1 MGKFVKINDAPER
14 EVGNLS
20 TGETPGWVVSQ
31 GSKGRLVRINA
42 EPERKMGDLGT
53 VRQESPERK
62 QRAGVVTERDFQRHA
77 GLRRDYGTYENYLD
91 NVKTYDGF
99 TTEELKDDKLGAVLE
114 RQSTISPNDNA
125 SPRAKRESADYLDKD
140 SDAYKLY
147 QAWQEGNARQKKLAN
162 AVTES
167 EFNRSNAMQEKY
179 GTYNDYIG
187 ALGGTGAPKTEY
199 YSLLSQTLSSRPDF
213 PEKSKYK
220 STANGKEK
228 MYAPDTMYLTETGYD
243 DILYDYING
252 NEDARYMQ
260 AMNDVQTSDTHKMWD
275 ELPRWVIETF
285 NYLYAEDEEKGDR
298 AHTTAYEFINLVAP
312 EEYTILET
320 GVNHFIENSGI
331 MPLTT
336 AAISGVAALTN
347 DDELKIQNKQARTEW
362 KETLGK
368 SAQQHPIAATA
379 GGVTGSMALMATAG
393 AGTSGLVAGIN
404 TTVGATAA
412 RGAITYAMTAAVQ
425 QSGDVTT
432 GIITPGQYG
441 KKIFVQAAQ
450 GAAGNIAGELV
461 SIKIANVLS
470 EKQLM
475 TPFMEFIKQT
485 ARGVADSLTG
495 NTVSYLLS
503 EEKPTS
509 REIAENL
516 VTSFAFS
523 VVFGAVDAQ
532 RAVSEWDAETTNLA
546 TQLGEVYTKLCAEG
560 AGLTPEAQVQYA
572 NKLSELTQELQT
584 RLRGRYVPGQQE
596 KMDQIDGA
604 LTIIDGW
611 LKGFE
616 TDNGYS
622 GIRSEFTAQDAAG
635 LTKEIADAITTGTAE
650 GLQSYGAGGREE
662 APAAMPT
669 VTQPAGSATQPAE
682 QVIQPETPQVMAPR
696 PGENVTLPR
705 YGETVSGQETA
716 VVKSLTKLIKEN
728 IPAVADMPSVAEV
741 KGNELPNQGTVTERL
756 LGFIR
761 SIGGKVTRHG
771 FGDVLFSKN
780 RIKGSVIGHGIGNA
794 KIETFAAVPQ
804 VIQQGKQ
811 VDHQSNWKG
820 RGYDTYTFMAP
831 ITYRGNPTYLGV
843 IVAKDNNSNR
853 YYLHEVADEDGNI
866 IYTNRG
872 TPDSAPD
879 ARASQTGAYDSV
891 AENEVPA
898 SIIPQEA
905 MTVNGV
911 TAPRPGEETILP
923 GGTNNGEQTQDIQ
936 RNGNGEEAAV
946 AGEDAVYG
954 GDAGGRPS
962 YADAGRSESV
972 RPPAGVKGATRENRA
987 LTFQRQKAATDQP
1000 YISPA
1005 SLGIDGGGEEATM
1018 RILAPDDWDDE
1029 LRGLNSWLGDKG
1041 IREVHMVVG
1050 TITVDNGGGPVDV
1063 LDVIKKDTGELFLR
1077 VDSLS
1082 RSATETGVHA
1092 AGHYMADEEKITRF
1106 MNAVK
1111 SRKNA
1116 VWEPMYEKYMQKW
1129 AQVTNYYEGMTEAE
1143 KELYVWE
1150 EILGDAYANINNMGT
1165 RASAFHDIAEAVLE
1179 GTGEL
1184 QTGSEVSLA
1193 EGENAAAATGI
1204 RGPPRYMTAGE
1215 SGKNADLNALATA
1228 KAMQQ
1233 EGASEES
1240 ILALTGW
1247 YQGRDGKWR
1256 WEIDDSGME
1265 YRRDGDARLL
1275 EEPEYQRLQ
1284 ELTQKWADSFE
1295 KDGAA
1300 LTESEEAELERL
1312 QEEYKDRV
1320 WDEKYLLRD
1329 FLKHDKLFETYPY
1342 LNRVSLVFD
1351 DLSSG
1356 ENGYFD
1362 KNSNTIVL
1370 SNDLVGVPER
1380 TLLHEV
1386 QHVIQK
1392 IEGFSG
1398 GSSPEYWAQREY
1410 ESGNFVTER
1419 LQGEYD
1425 KLLNSLSREEQNRY
1439 IRYTELERELERLFL
1454 SDENSEDGRRYA
1466 KLEAEQDAIYEE
1478 LYPNQWFRDLLDLNR
1493 RMNDAPSEYMK
1504 MYRNTAGEIE
1514 ARETANRWKMTAEE
1528 RRNSLPYR
1536 GDENTVFA
1544 DGNGNVSLEL
1554 IGKTDDGIEVYE
1566 TSEEIRALP
1575 WKKRKQRFLDIMQ
1588 GEYRGRTAKFT
1599 KRGEVYYA
1607 KFDELD
1613 LQKNIY
1619 GDNKSTQK
1627 GRDAKI
1633 NTGADGNIFEL
1644 VENATYKGS
1653 GIESGKPTAAHKDVT
1668 GWEYFVKTVQIDGQV
1683 YDLLANI
1690 REKPDGEYV
1699 YSIQLNEN
1707 KKTPASP
1714 VAVFANSNPASEKG
1728 TTDVSAANVSQE
1740 RDAVKGYFDE
1750 NGRFVLPRAAEED
1763 AADEAPKRTANKNNI
1778 RFSVDNTRDMTIR
1791 EQMKEYRAGRL
1802 TSHDEFYYGNAP
1814 AALDTAGLKGRPL
1827 VMSQTD
1833 FKKAKSEKHNV
1844 PTRAMAKL
1852 VESLGDPI
1860 LSFETGDKI
1869 GILTKDIDGD
1879 GKPLLVAI
1887 MKNVDLDGEA
1897 VNRIKSAYGLDNPQA
1912 WIGNQ
1917 IREGKGL
1924 RIFDNK
1930 KADSFL
1936 DEFGYKA
1943 ERPEDYRLGDIVTGV
1958 HEKVKPM
1965 SPSPSNRYSVDDDQG
1980 AAEKKKKKE
1989 VKPVAKSRPII
2000 AKKELRQNMMNIFS
2014 IPAGSKNML
2023 GDMVDQ
2029 VADKLLETGTLSW
2042 EERKEFFD
2050 KMYDSGVM
2058 TVAADE
2064 YSRDARDVVLKRKI
2078 YVPESV
2084 KHEFEDYNEF
2094 RKTAFAA
2101 GVYLTNNKSDE
2112 HIDTLNMELA
2122 ERLPGLFDAKDLD
2135 MTEILKTVVQVAE
2148 EGKGEKMSLAEYT
2161 AELAGR
2167 EYVSEDE
2174 VLDNLER
2181 QVDWA
2186 LRTFAEKAKLEV
2198 TLRDRTGVKLA
2209 QQREAFGEM
2218 QNRQREREQTQR
2230 LKERDARKE
2239 QLRRQRENRELR
2251 ELQQKTLKNLQWLKK
2266 NRNKAPAGLLTTW
2279 DEVLGD
2285 IDIYAVGAANEM
2297 RWSEKYQATWKD
2309 LAQMYKDAQN
2319 NDPNFLPS
2327 KELERIVAR
2336 VDYKKIADMDIDAL
2350 NDLYKAAV
2358 GLRTEFYNRNRIL
2371 GENLNAAV
2379 DEVYQRSKG
2388 ELEFGAGG
2396 KAGNAARNGNLLDKF
2411 VNMEQ
2416 LSPMN
2421 VMERMAGWNPESSFY
2436 SMAKQ
2441 LEKGEKDIRA
2451 YTVKAQ
2457 KQLKDFLTE
2466 NADWVKTADG
2476 QGKDGVWYELEVP
2489 ELLELGHGDAPIFG
2503 DSVKVYMTPSQKVH
2517 MYLESKNYDNLLHMA
2532 GGRTFPNKELYSQGK
2547 RREAFAQG
2555 KTIRLAPETVKS
2567 IVSDLTAEE
2576 QALAN
2581 VLEKYYNDFAA
2592 GEINRVSNILYGY
2605 DKAMSSVYAPIYTNS
2620 NYTKSEIGVYEATAE
2635 GVGNLKERLYSKNP
2649 SYNIGAFDAFERHV
2663 EQTAR
2668 FVGMAIP
2675 ARNWQTLLNWR
2686 EAGNSMKDVISHT
2699 WGDASLNYISDL
2711 IQTLQ
2716 GGKGLTSDSVST
2728 FTDKLFSNYIS
2739 AVFGANLSIV
2749 FKQLGSIPLASA
2761 YLGIENFPSPG
2772 QVRRVDREFIGKYTQ
2787 ELDWRTLG
2795 YATPETK
2802 MLKENPNWSQS
2813 NKAVQFAFGGGAI
2826 TAMDGWAASVLWPWA
2841 ENTVRREFPDLEVGT
2856 QEEIDNGT
2864 SPFYKKVAELFDEA
2878 VARSQ
2883 STSDEMHQGAL
2894 RKSKNPVTRA
2904 FTMFK
2909 SDSSQTYNT
2918 LRQRLG
2924 EAKYY
2929 KSQGNEAKSKKS
2941 KKLLGAAVI
2950 AAIGGYGFAELIE
2963 FLMNLWK
2970 HKGKRYRDEDGELTA
2985 ESVAKEMALGLVGD
2999 LAGIMSGGEEL
3010 AELIGNV
3017 ITGDTWYGID
3027 TPGLEQLTDVIET
3040 IMNEGEA
3047 SAEWVTGAANVVK
3060 NGGNLPEYLRR
3071 HGNDLAGSVKELAMA
3086 AATYL
3091 PGLPVNNLEAY
3102 MLGAVKWIAPSV
3114 ATAYEDAFA
3123 TAKKS
3128 GLKGLTGAAL
3138 EQRVGDILSK
3148 RGVKTEDEV
3157 RAALAELYEAG
3168 FTDAVPVNTPGK
3180 VSVDGEDRELNAYQ
3194 QQTYD
3199 TVWSGTISGALEELI
3214 GSADYQNADNETR
3227 AKMIDSLYDYAGEQ
3241 ARGVVFGDYEKES
3254 FAGYAEDIIGAGAST
3269 AEWAIWRGKTA
3280 GMKDAEKYAL
3290 LREENYPDKVKAA
3303 IAGSLMGTEMETES
3317 GNPTAYAKMLKALDA
3332 GLSMDDY
3339 LELRAE
3345 DAVDRYLDAVE
3356 DGVKSDT
3363 ARNMAIELAGL
3374 EPQEGKKSISD
3385 AQKWR
3390 AAIDAGETQD
3400 EQREALKAIM
3410 SESALEKYE
3419 IADSYGISPLSYV
3432 RLKEILP
3439 GYDADGNGSY
3449 SQAEITAAIDSLGG
3463 ASGGI
3468 VLPGGDGDQ
3477 KLTLIQQAALWQL
3490 YTGSKSA
3497 KNNPYSTSI
3506 GQQVIDERSK
3516 D

>member
-42 EPERKMGDLGT
+42 EPERKMGDLNT
-53 VRQESPERK
+53 VRK

-99 TTEELKDDKLGAVLE
+99 TTEELNDDKLGAVLE
-114 RQSTISPNDNA
+114 ERAKTNLQRTAETPDEKAAAWQEQENDNL
-125 SPRAKRESADYLDKD
+125 YDKD
-140 SDAYKLY
+140 SEAYKRY
-147 QAWQEGNARQKKLAN
+147 DAWQKQRNIYKNYVQDKVSEG
-162 AVTES
+162 
-167 EFNRSNAMQEKY
+167 EFNRSSFMQMLY
-179 GTYNDYIG
+179 GSY
-187 ALGGTGAPKTEY
+187 
-199 YSLLSQTLSSRPDF
+199 Q
-213 PEKSKYK
+213 
-220 STANGKEK
+220 
-228 MYAPDTMYLTETGYD
+228 
-243 DILYDYING
+243 
-252 NEDARYMQ
+252 
-260 AMNDVQTSDTHKMWD
+260 
-275 ELPRWVIETF
+275 
-285 NYLYAEDEEKGDR
+285 NYLAGVKDPQFKDEQLLDDKFKEFVNEMGDFNWSGAVR
-298 AHTTAYEFINLVAP
+298 TAKEATGTLAP
-312 EEYTILET
+312 EW
-320 GVNHFIENSGI
+320 
-331 MPLTT
+331 
-336 AAISGVAALTN
+336 
-347 DDELKIQNKQARTEW
+347 R
-362 KETLGK
+362 
-368 SAQQHPIAATA
+368 
-379 GGVTGSMALMATAG
+379 
-393 AGTSGLVAGIN
+393 
-404 TTVGATAA
+404 
-412 RGAITYAMTAAVQ
+412 
-425 QSGDVTT
+425 
-432 GIITPGQYG
+432 
-441 KKIFVQAAQ
+441 
-450 GAAGNIAGELV
+450 
-461 SIKIANVLS
+461 
-470 EKQLM
+470 
-475 TPFMEFIKQT
+475 
-485 ARGVADSLTG
+485 
-495 NTVSYLLS
+495 
-503 EEKPTS
+503 
-509 REIAENL
+509 
-516 VTSFAFS
+516 
-523 VVFGAVDAQ
+523 
-532 RAVSEWDAETTNLA
+532 
-546 TQLGEVYTKLCAEG
+546 
-560 AGLTPEAQVQYA
+560 
-572 NKLSELTQELQT
+572 
-584 RLRGRYVPGQQE
+584 
-596 KMDQIDGA
+596 
-604 LTIIDGW
+604 
-611 LKGFE
+611 
-616 TDNGYS
+616 
-622 GIRSEFTAQDAAG
+622 
-635 LTKEIADAITTGTAE
+635 EIADAYNQKRFELKQKLEIEGYEKIKDDPNYSSYVYMGEYLPGAITPGGDYAELLKKYEELTSNPEVGGMTPEQRYLYDWEVQDTIKRLEYSSWTKEEADTYNAYIAMENMGIAEKGTAE
-650 GLQSYGAGGREE
+650 GYAEALKRVHNARDEENITAVEKEDAKNDPFTSMIVQDAAMLGATVAPFAGFYQELKNEFTGEYEPIDTGSNWWTAAAIKKASGEGFAENGWLAQQIQSINENGLRNLLFGEMGLGVMFLSAAGQSMYENAKSGMTTREAVEKGLMEGLEEYLTEKISFESLEKLVSLRRWSDVGELAKLFGQQVLSEGGEEMINELMNVGSDLLIRGSGSDFVTTLEDYRKAGYDEGDAARKTVMEYFVKQPLIAGAGGAISGAFFGLTGITGAWDGIQDSKLVFTEADIFTDGKFDMAKLDKRRGELVNEARSEAGAKFVMDQYDAIVKWAEQQAVKQAVQEE
-662 APAAMPT
+662 AESRKQRTEAENAIVADLRETGLSEKEAKKLVGILKKTAGGDMLTSKELRTLAASREGMAELAKLTGVEIPSGATASQLRGIVQSINENVRKARTEGESAAEFLSPQPAAPT
-669 VTQPAGSATQPAE
+669 
-682 QVIQPETPQVMAPR
+682 AP
-696 PGENVTLPR
+696 L
-705 YGETVSGQETA
+705 
-716 VVKSLTKLIKEN
+716 
-728 IPAVADMPSVAEV
+728 D
-741 KGNELPNQGTVTERL
+741 
-756 LGFIR
+756 
-761 SIGGKVTRHG
+761 
-771 FGDVLFSKN
+771 
-780 RIKGSVIGHGIGNA
+780 
-794 KIETFAAVPQ
+794 
-804 VIQQGKQ
+804 QQGEP
-811 VDHQSNWKG
+811 
-820 RGYDTYTFMAP
+820 M
-831 ITYRGNPTYLGV
+831 GNRNEG
-843 IVAKDNNSNR
+843 
-853 YYLHEVADEDGNI
+853 
-866 IYTNRG
+866 G
-872 TPDSAPD
+872 TRVEGES
-879 ARASQTGAYDSV
+879 TT
-891 AENEVPA
+891 ENEVPA
-898 SIIPQEA
+898 PAIPQEA

-911 TAPRPGEETILP
+911 MAPRPGEEIILP
-923 GGTNNGEQTQDIQ
+923 GGANNGEQTQDIQ
-936 RNGNGEEAAV
+936 RNGNGTEAAL

-954 GDAGGRPS
+954 GDAGGGSSYTDTGRP
-962 YADAGRSESV
+962 ESV

-1005 SLGIDGGGEEATM
+1005 SLGIDGGGKEATM

-1184 QTGSEVSLA
+1184 QTRSEVSLA
-1193 EGENAAAATGI
+1193 EGENAAAAAGI

-1247 YQGRDGKWR
+1247 YQGSDGKWR

-1295 KDGAA
+1295 KDGTA

-1493 RMNDAPSEYMK
+1493 RMNDAPGEYMK

-1728 TTDVSAANVSQE
+1728 TTDVSVANVSQE

-1763 AADEAPKRTANKNNI
+1763 AADEAPKRTTNRYAVDDEYLVPVEGKETEKLKGELTRAEAEKLLNKQKGLSYRFYGKDDPMSRGGYAMFADDPESNGI
-1778 RFSVDNTRDMTIR
+1778 SYGGDKARAFSVDERDLTNISDLREDIIR
-1791 EQMKEYRAGRL
+1791 ARHETDDNRPWELEDYEGVSDEEFADLFDPASIVDSAGAYDDEDLTGWLWENVIEPKEIAGIK
-1802 TSHDEFYYGNAP
+1802 TNDGAIAF
-1814 AALDTAGLKGRPL
+1814 
-1827 VMSQTD
+1827 Q
-1833 FKKAKSEKHNV
+1833 
-1844 PTRAMAKL
+1844 
-1852 VESLGDPI
+1852 
-1860 LSFETGDKI
+1860 
-1869 GILTKDIDGD
+1869 KDIIRRNL
-1879 GKPLLVAI
+1879 PAEI
-1887 MKNVDLDGEA
+1887 
-1897 VNRIKSAYGLDNPQA
+1897 AYSRQTA
-1912 WIGNQ
+1912 
-1917 IREGKGL
+1917 
-1924 RIFDNK
+1924 
-1930 KADSFL
+1930 S
-1936 DEFGYKA
+1936 
-1943 ERPEDYRLGDIVTGV
+1943 
-1958 HEKVKPM
+1958 
-1965 SPSPSNRYSVDDDQG
+1965 RYSVDDEQD

-2050 KMYDSGVM
+2050 RMYDSGVM

-2084 KHEFEDYNEF
+2084 KHEFGGSEDYNEF

-2148 EGKGEKMSLAEYT
+2148 EGKSQKMSLAEYT

-2266 NRNKAPAGLLTTW
+2266 NRNKAPAGQRETW

-2309 LAQMYKDAQN
+2309 LAQMYKDAQA

-2336 VDYKKIADMDIDAL
+2336 VDYRKLADMDIDAL

-2358 GLRTEFYNRNRIL
+2358 GLRTEFYNRNRLL
-2371 GENLNAAV
+2371 GETLNAAV

-2396 KAGNAARNGNLLDKF
+2396 KAGAATRNGSLLDKF

-2567 IVSDLTAEE
+2567 IVSDLTTEE

-2581 VLEKYYNDFAA
+2581 ALEKYYNDFAA

-2761 YLGIENFPSPG
+2761 YLGLENFPSLG
-2772 QVRRVDREFIGKYTQ
+2772 QVHRVDREFIGKYTQ

-2950 AAIGGYGFAELIE
+2950 AAIGGYGFTELIE
-2963 FLMNLWK
+2963 FLINLWK

-3040 IMNEGEA
+3040 IMNEGKA

-3128 GLKGLTGAAL
+3128 SLKGLTGAAL

-3506 GQQVIDERSK
+3506 GQQVIDERSGGTNTESLVLPR
-3516 D
+3516 

>member
-20 TGETPGWVVSQ
+20 TGKTPGWVVSQ

-42 EPERKMGDLGT
+42 EPERKMGDLNT
-53 VRQESPERK
+53 VRK

-99 TTEELKDDKLGAVLE
+99 TTEELNDDKLGALLE
-114 RQSTISPNDNA
+114 ERAKTNLQRTAETPDEKTAAWQEQENDNL
-125 SPRAKRESADYLDKD
+125 YDKD
-140 SDAYKLY
+140 SDAYKRY
-147 QAWQEGNARQKKLAN
+147 DAWQKQRNIYKNYVQDKVSEG
-162 AVTES
+162 
-167 EFNRSNAMQEKY
+167 EFNRSSFMQMLY
-179 GTYNDYIG
+179 GSY
-187 ALGGTGAPKTEY
+187 
-199 YSLLSQTLSSRPDF
+199 Q
-213 PEKSKYK
+213 
-220 STANGKEK
+220 
-228 MYAPDTMYLTETGYD
+228 
-243 DILYDYING
+243 
-252 NEDARYMQ
+252 
-260 AMNDVQTSDTHKMWD
+260 
-275 ELPRWVIETF
+275 
-285 NYLYAEDEEKGDR
+285 NYLAGVKDPQFKDEQLLDDKFKEFVNEMGEFDWSGPVR
-298 AHTTAYEFINLVAP
+298 TAKEATGTLAP
-312 EEYTILET
+312 EW
-320 GVNHFIENSGI
+320 
-331 MPLTT
+331 
-336 AAISGVAALTN
+336 
-347 DDELKIQNKQARTEW
+347 R
-362 KETLGK
+362 
-368 SAQQHPIAATA
+368 
-379 GGVTGSMALMATAG
+379 
-393 AGTSGLVAGIN
+393 
-404 TTVGATAA
+404 
-412 RGAITYAMTAAVQ
+412 
-425 QSGDVTT
+425 
-432 GIITPGQYG
+432 
-441 KKIFVQAAQ
+441 
-450 GAAGNIAGELV
+450 
-461 SIKIANVLS
+461 
-470 EKQLM
+470 
-475 TPFMEFIKQT
+475 
-485 ARGVADSLTG
+485 
-495 NTVSYLLS
+495 
-503 EEKPTS
+503 
-509 REIAENL
+509 
-516 VTSFAFS
+516 
-523 VVFGAVDAQ
+523 
-532 RAVSEWDAETTNLA
+532 
-546 TQLGEVYTKLCAEG
+546 
-560 AGLTPEAQVQYA
+560 
-572 NKLSELTQELQT
+572 
-584 RLRGRYVPGQQE
+584 
-596 KMDQIDGA
+596 
-604 LTIIDGW
+604 
-611 LKGFE
+611 
-616 TDNGYS
+616 
-622 GIRSEFTAQDAAG
+622 
-635 LTKEIADAITTGTAE
+635 EIADAYNQKRFELKQKLEIEGYEKIKDDPNYSSYVYMGEYLPGAITPGGDYEKLLKKYEELTSNTEVGGMTPEQRYLYDWEVQDTIKRLEYSSWTKEEADTYNAYIAMENLGIAEKGTAE
-650 GLQSYGAGGREE
+650 GYAEALKRVHNARDEENITEAAREDAKNDPFTSMIVQDAAMLGATVAPFAGFYQELKNEFTGEYEPIDTGSNWWTATAIKKASGEGFAENGWLAQQIQSINENGLRNLLFGEMGLGVMFLSAAGQSMYENAKSGMTTREAVEKGLMEGLEEYLTEKISFESLEKLVSLRRWSDVGELAKLFGQQVLSEGGEEMINELMNVGSDLLIRGSGSDFVTTLEDYRKAGYDEGDATRKTVMEYFVKQPLIAGAGGAISGAFFGLTGITGAWDGIQDSKLVFTEADIFTDGKFDMAKLDKRRSELTSEARSEAGAKFVMDQYEAIVNWAEQQAVKQAVQEE
-662 APAAMPT
+662 AESRKQRTEAE
-669 VTQPAGSATQPAE
+669 SA
-682 QVIQPETPQVMAPR
+682 I
-696 PGENVTLPR
+696 
-705 YGETVSGQETA
+705 
-716 VVKSLTKLIKEN
+716 
-728 IPAVADMPSVAEV
+728 VADLRETGLSDKEAKKLVGILKKTAGGDMLTSKELRTLAASREGMAELAKLTGVEIPSGATASQLRGIVQSINENARKARTEGESAAEF
-741 KGNELPNQGTVTERL
+741 LSPQ
-756 LGFIR
+756 
-761 SIGGKVTRHG
+761 S
-771 FGDVLFSKN
+771 
-780 RIKGSVIGHGIGNA
+780 
-794 KIETFAAVPQ
+794 AAPLD
-804 VIQQGKQ
+804 QQG
-811 VDHQSNWKG
+811 DPMGERNEG
-820 RGYDTYTFMAP
+820 
-831 ITYRGNPTYLGV
+831 
-843 IVAKDNNSNR
+843 
-853 YYLHEVADEDGNI
+853 
-866 IYTNRG
+866 G
-872 TPDSAPD
+872 T
-879 ARASQTGAYDSV
+879 RAEGESTT
-891 AENEVPA
+891 ENEVPA
-898 SIIPQEA
+898 PAIPQEA

-911 TAPRPGEETILP
+911 MAPRPGEEIILP
-923 GGTNNGEQTQDIQ
+923 GGANNGEQTQDIQ

-946 AGEDAVYG
+946 AGEDTVYG
-954 GDAGGRPS
+954 GDAGGGSS

-987 LTFQRQKAATDQP
+987 LTFQRQKAVTDQP

-1018 RILAPDDWDDE
+1018 RILPQDDWDDE
-1029 LRGLNSWLGDKG
+1029 LRGLNSWLDTKG

-1111 SRKNA
+1111 NRKSA

-1143 KELYVWE
+1143 KELYIWE

-1179 GTGEL
+1179 GTGEP

-1193 EGENAAAATGI
+1193 EGENAAAAAGI

-1228 KAMQQ
+1228 KAMKQ

-1240 ILALTGW
+1240 ILTLTGW
-1247 YQGRDGKWR
+1247 YQGADGKWR

-1275 EEPEYQRLQ
+1275 EEPKYQRLQ

-1439 IRYTELERELERLFL
+1439 IRYTELERELERLSL

-1493 RMNDAPSEYMK
+1493 RMNDAPGEYMK

-1544 DGNGNVSLEL
+1544 DGGEGYAMSWSEQDSVKEQLREHQDELNNMKAVATIRDNGWRGMSTGEFRQKIVNDLKKTGYRVDNPSLGVIDFDEKL
-1554 IGKTDDGIEVYE
+1554 LNRSLNYIQTDAEAAAYQALPQVLKRGIEI
-1566 TSEEIRALP
+1566 S
-1575 WKKRKQRFLDIMQ
+1575 
-1588 GEYRGRTAKFT
+1588 GH
-1599 KRGEVYYA
+1599 
-1607 KFDELD
+1607 
-1613 LQKNIY
+1613 
-1619 GDNKSTQK
+1619 DNHK
-1627 GRDAKI
+1627 GRDYETLTIAAPVELNGKRGNMAVVVMKTKGNRYKVHRI
-1633 NTGADGNIFEL
+1633 LTPEGTAFALPEMTNAELNTVGAFTN
-1644 VENATYKGS
+1644 GS
-1653 GIESGKPTAAHKDVT
+1653 QSLGGSAPAISSASDASVAEGET
-1668 GWEYFVKTVQIDGQV
+1668 GVK
-1683 YDLLANI
+1683 
-1690 REKPDGEYV
+1690 
-1699 YSIQLNEN
+1699 S
-1707 KKTPASP
+1707 
-1714 VAVFANSNPASEKG
+1714 
-1728 TTDVSAANVSQE
+1728 E
-1740 RDAVKGYFDE
+1740 RDALKGYFDE

-1763 AADEAPKRTANKNNI
+1763 AADEAPKRT
-1778 RFSVDNTRDMTIR
+1778 T
-1791 EQMKEYRAGRL
+1791 
-1802 TSHDEFYYGNAP
+1802 
-1814 AALDTAGLKGRPL
+1814 
-1827 VMSQTD
+1827 
-1833 FKKAKSEKHNV
+1833 
-1844 PTRAMAKL
+1844 
-1852 VESLGDPI
+1852 
-1860 LSFETGDKI
+1860 
-1869 GILTKDIDGD
+1869 
-1879 GKPLLVAI
+1879 
-1887 MKNVDLDGEA
+1887 
-1897 VNRIKSAYGLDNPQA
+1897 
-1912 WIGNQ
+1912 
-1917 IREGKGL
+1917 
-1924 RIFDNK
+1924 
-1930 KADSFL
+1930 
-1936 DEFGYKA
+1936 
-1943 ERPEDYRLGDIVTGV
+1943 
-1958 HEKVKPM
+1958 
-1965 SPSPSNRYSVDDDQG
+1965 NRYAVDDEQD

-2084 KHEFEDYNEF
+2084 KHEFGGSEDYNEF

-2396 KAGNAARNGNLLDKF
+2396 KAGAATRNGNLLDKF

-2605 DKAMSSVYAPIYTNS
+2605 DKAMSSVYAPIYSNS

-2635 GVGNLKERLYSKNP
+2635 GVGNLKERKYSKNP

-2686 EAGNSMKDVISHT
+2686 EESNSMKDVISHT

-2739 AVFGANLSIV
+2739 AVFGANPSIV

-2761 YLGIENFPSPG
+2761 YLGLENFPSPG

-2813 NKAVQFAFGGGAI
+2813 NKAVQFVFGGGAI

-2841 ENTVRREFPDLEVGT
+2841 ENTARREFPDLEVGT

-2909 SDSSQTYNT
+2909 SDSSQTYNA

-2985 ESVAKEMALGLVGD
+2985 ESVTKEMALGLVGD

-3010 AELIGNV
+3010 AEIIGNI
-3017 ITGDTWYGID
+3017 ITGDTWYGMD

-3040 IMNEGEA
+3040 IMNEGKA
-3047 SAEWVTGAANVVK
+3047 GAEWAKGAANVVK
-3060 NGGNLPEYLRR
+3060 NGGNLPEYFRR
-3071 HGNDLAGSVKELAMA
+3071 HGNDLAGSIKELAMA

-3128 GLKGLTGAAL
+3128 NLKGLTGAAL
-3138 EQRVGDILSK
+3138 EQRVGDILST

-3180 VSVDGEDRELNAYQ
+3180 VSVNGEDRELNAYQ

-3254 FAGYAEDIIGAGAST
+3254 FAGHAEDIIGAGAST
-3269 AEWAIWRGKTA
+3269 ADWAIWRGKTA

-3290 LREENYPDKVKAA
+3290 LREEDYPDKVKAA

-3332 GLSMDDY
+3332 GLSMDGY
-3339 LELRAE
+3339 LELREE

-3363 ARNMAIELAGL
+3363 ARNMALELAGL

-3400 EQREALKAIM
+3400 EQKAALKAIM
-3410 SESALEKYE
+3410 SESAIEKYE

-3477 KLTLIQQAALWQL
+3477 KLTLIQQAVLWQL

-3506 GQQVIDERSK
+3506 GQQVIDERSGGTNTESLVLPG
-3516 D
+3516 

>member
-42 EPERKMGDLGT
+42 EPERKMGDLNT
-53 VRQESPERK
+53 VRK

-99 TTEELKDDKLGAVLE
+99 TPDELNDDKLGAVLE

-475 TPFMEFIKQT
+475 TPFMEFIRQT
-485 ARGVADSLTG
+485 SRGVADSLTG

-532 RAVSEWDAETTNLA
+532 RTVSEWDAETTNLA

-560 AGLTPEAQVQYA
+560 TGLTPEAQVQYA

-669 VTQPAGSATQPAE
+669 VTQPAGSVTQPAE

-741 KGNELPNQGTVTERL
+741 KGNELPTQGTVTERL

-804 VIQQGKQ
+804 VIQHGKQ

-911 TAPRPGEETILP
+911 MAPRPGEEIILP

-936 RNGNGEEAAV
+936 RNGNGTEAAL

-954 GDAGGRPS
+954 GDAGGGSS
-962 YADAGRSESV
+962 YADAGRPESV

-1041 IREVHMVVG
+1041 ISEVHMVVG

-1179 GTGEL
+1179 GTGEP

-1193 EGENAAAATGI
+1193 EGENAAAAAGI
-1204 RGPPRYMTAGE
+1204 RGPPRYM
-1215 SGKNADLNALATA
+1215 
-1228 KAMQQ
+1228 
-1233 EGASEES
+1233 
-1240 ILALTGW
+1240 
-1247 YQGRDGKWR
+1247 
-1256 WEIDDSGME
+1256 
-1265 YRRDGDARLL
+1265 
-1275 EEPEYQRLQ
+1275 
-1284 ELTQKWADSFE
+1284 
-1295 KDGAA
+1295 
-1300 LTESEEAELERL
+1300 
-1312 QEEYKDRV
+1312 
-1320 WDEKYLLRD
+1320 
-1329 FLKHDKLFETYPY
+1329 
-1342 LNRVSLVFD
+1342 
-1351 DLSSG
+1351 
-1356 ENGYFD
+1356 
-1362 KNSNTIVL
+1362 
-1370 SNDLVGVPER
+1370 
-1380 TLLHEV
+1380 
-1386 QHVIQK
+1386 
-1392 IEGFSG
+1392 
-1398 GSSPEYWAQREY
+1398 
-1410 ESGNFVTER
+1410 
-1419 LQGEYD
+1419 
-1425 KLLNSLSREEQNRY
+1425 
-1439 IRYTELERELERLFL
+1439 
-1454 SDENSEDGRRYA
+1454 
-1466 KLEAEQDAIYEE
+1466 
-1478 LYPNQWFRDLLDLNR
+1478 
-1493 RMNDAPSEYMK
+1493 
-1504 MYRNTAGEIE
+1504 TAGEIE

-1728 TTDVSAANVSQE
+1728 TTDVSVANVSQE

-1763 AADEAPKRTANKNNI
+1763 AADEAPKQTANKNNI
-1778 RFSVDNTRDMTIR
+1778 RFSVDKTRDMTIR

-1814 AALDTAGLKGRPL
+1814 TALDTAGLKGRPL

-1930 KADSFL
+1930 KANSFL

-1965 SPSPSNRYSVDDDQG
+1965 SPSPTNRYAVDDDQA

-2050 KMYDSGVM
+2050 RMYDSGVM

-2084 KHEFEDYNEF
+2084 KHEFGGSEDYNEF

-2148 EGKGEKMSLAEYT
+2148 EGKSQKMSLAEYT

-2218 QNRQREREQTQR
+2218 QSRQREREQTQR

-2266 NRNKAPAGLLTTW
+2266 NRNKAPAGQRETW

-2309 LAQMYKDAQN
+2309 LAQMYKDAQA

-2336 VDYKKIADMDIDAL
+2336 VDYRKLADMDIDAL

-2358 GLRTEFYNRNRIL
+2358 GLRTEFYNRNRLL
-2371 GENLNAAV
+2371 GETLNAAV

-2396 KAGNAARNGNLLDKF
+2396 KAGAAARNGSLLDKF

-2555 KTIRLAPETVKS
+2555 KTIRLAPETVKG

-2581 VLEKYYNDFAA
+2581 ALEKYYNDFAA

-2761 YLGIENFPSPG
+2761 YLGLENFPSLG
-2772 QVRRVDREFIGKYTQ
+2772 QVHRVDREFIGKYTQ

-2950 AAIGGYGFAELIE
+2950 AAIGGYGFTELIE
-2963 FLMNLWK
+2963 FLINLWK

-3040 IMNEGEA
+3040 IMNEGKA

-3128 GLKGLTGAAL
+3128 SLKGLTGAAL

-3506 GQQVIDERSK
+3506 GQQVIDERSGGTNTESLVLPR
-3516 D
+3516 

>member
-20 TGETPGWVVSQ
+20 TGGTPGWVVSQ

-53 VRQESPERK
+53 TRQESPERK

-99 TTEELKDDKLGAVLE
+99 TPDELKDDKLGAVLE

-523 VVFGAVDAQ
+523 IVFGAVDAQ

-669 VTQPAGSATQPAE
+669 VTQPEGSVTQPAE

-705 YGETVSGQETA
+705 DGETVSGQETA
-716 VVKSLTKLIKEN
+716 AVKSLTKLIKEN

-898 SIIPQEA
+898 PIIPQEA

-911 TAPRPGEETILP
+911 MAPRPGEETILP

-962 YADAGRSESV
+962 YTDAGRPESV

-1193 EGENAAAATGI
+1193 EGENAAAAAGI

-1247 YQGRDGKWR
+1247 YQGSDGKWR
-1256 WEIDDSGME
+1256 WEINDSDMTYHRG
-1265 YRRDGDARLL
+1265 GDAAFSQSHADYA
-1275 EEPEYQRLQ
+1275 EYQELMRKWMTGDVTAEEETRLQ
-1284 ELTQKWADSFE
+1284 KLDETWGREYGRLSERVDRGNATLEDILDHEALFRAYPQLRRTKVEFAD
-1295 KDGAA
+1295 
-1300 LTESEEAELERL
+1300 L
-1312 QEEYKDRV
+1312 QRGTRGSYS
-1320 WDEKYLLRD
+1320 
-1329 FLKHDKLFETYPY
+1329 P
-1342 LNRVSLVFD
+1342 
-1351 DLSSG
+1351 SG
-1356 ENGYFD
+1356 N
-1362 KNSNTIVL
+1362 KITL
-1370 SNDLVGVPER
+1370 SNELRGAPQETLV
-1380 TLLHEV
+1380 HEI
-1386 QHVIQK
+1386 QHAIQK

-1398 GSSPEYWAQREY
+1398 GSSPKYWE
-1410 ESGNFVTER
+1410 ER
-1419 LQGEYD
+1419 LTSGDEIQSKGFQDAREKLIRFQLDEANEEALALKDKIEQAGELDDDLTEYD
-1425 KLLNSLSREEQNRY
+1425 
-1439 IRYTELERELERLFL
+1439 RLW
-1454 SDENSEDGRRYA
+1454 E
-1466 KLEAEQDAIYEE
+1466 EAERRGLDGKINEYYDLRDNYYTQMNRPGNSVPSE
-1478 LYPNQWFRDLLDLNR
+1478 LY
-1493 RMNDAPSEYMK
+1493 S
-1504 MYRNTAGEIE
+1504 NTAGEIE

-1544 DGNGNVSLEL
+1544 DGGENLDYVGETV
-1554 IGKTDDGIEVYE
+1554 DGTEVYE
-1566 TSEEIRALP
+1566 TSEAILKLP
-1575 WKKRKQRFLDIMQ
+1575 YKQRMEAFMDIMRN
-1588 GEYRGRTAKFT
+1588 EYAGRTAKFT
-1599 KRGEVYYA
+1599 ARDGEIYYA
-1607 KFDELD
+1607 TFDEND
-1613 LQKNIY
+1613 LRKNVY
-1619 GDNKSTQK
+1619 GDKKSSSRGWK
-1627 GRDAKI
+1627 AKI
-1633 NTGADGNIFEL
+1633 NTGADGNIFDL
-1644 VENATYKGS
+1644 VENAEHSGS
-1653 GIESGKPTAAHKDVT
+1653 GKEQGKTSEAHQGLT
-1668 GWEYFVKTVQIDGQV
+1668 GWEYFVKTVQIDGRV
-1683 YDLLANI
+1683 YDLLANV
-1690 REKPDGEYV
+1690 RKKPDGEFV

-1707 KKTPASP
+1707 KKKAPAPPRQYQNGTAKAENRP
-1714 VAVFANSNPASEKG
+1714 VGVPTDASKTSVAEGETGVK
-1728 TTDVSAANVSQE
+1728 SE
-1740 RDAVKGYFDE
+1740 RDALKGYFDE

-1763 AADEAPKRTANKNNI
+1763 AADEAPKQTA
-1778 RFSVDNTRDMTIR
+1778 
-1791 EQMKEYRAGRL
+1791 
-1802 TSHDEFYYGNAP
+1802 
-1814 AALDTAGLKGRPL
+1814 
-1827 VMSQTD
+1827 
-1833 FKKAKSEKHNV
+1833 
-1844 PTRAMAKL
+1844 
-1852 VESLGDPI
+1852 
-1860 LSFETGDKI
+1860 
-1869 GILTKDIDGD
+1869 
-1879 GKPLLVAI
+1879 
-1887 MKNVDLDGEA
+1887 
-1897 VNRIKSAYGLDNPQA
+1897 
-1912 WIGNQ
+1912 
-1917 IREGKGL
+1917 
-1924 RIFDNK
+1924 
-1930 KADSFL
+1930 
-1936 DEFGYKA
+1936 
-1943 ERPEDYRLGDIVTGV
+1943 
-1958 HEKVKPM
+1958 
-1965 SPSPSNRYSVDDDQG
+1965 NRYSVDDEQD

-1989 VKPVAKSRPII
+1989 GKPVAKSRPII

-2023 GDMVDQ
+2023 GDVVDQ

-2050 KMYDSGVM
+2050 RMYDSGVM

-2084 KHEFEDYNEF
+2084 KQKFGGSEDYNEF

-2122 ERLPGLFDAKDLD
+2122 ERLPGLFDANDLD

-2239 QLRRQRENRELR
+2239 QLRRQRENRELQ

-2555 KTIRLAPETVKS
+2555 KTIRLAPETVKG

-2581 VLEKYYNDFAA
+2581 ALEKYYNDFAA
-2592 GEINRVSNILYGY
+2592 VEINRVSNILYGY

-2739 AVFGANLSIV
+2739 AVFGANPSIV

-2772 QVRRVDREFIGKYTQ
+2772 QVNRVDREFIGKYTQ

-2841 ENTVRREFPDLEVGT
+2841 ENTVRREFPELEVGT

-3102 MLGAVKWIAPSV
+3102 ILGAVKWIAPSV

-3128 GLKGLTGAAL
+3128 SLKGLTGAAL

-3497 KNNPYSTSI
+3497 KNNPYSKSI
-3506 GQQVIDERSK
+3506 GQQVIDERSGGTNTESLVLPR
-3516 D
+3516 